1 MADDKPDEKPE
12 EKPEEKAAEESAEKP
27 SGKKG
32 KKAAKGKSKGGSK
45 KLLIIAIAVIVV
57 ILGGGAAAFFM
68 LSGDGK
74 KEAKVNLPPP
84 PGEMTMYA
92 MPKFLSDLKTGKC
105 RANYI
110 KMRISVE
117 VGKNYTKLL
126 QTKQPKIMEA
136 LQLQMRSYE
145 RQDLI
150 GREGDKRVRADLIT
164 IINRHIKPG
173 KIEGILFKEFLL
185 Q

>member
-1 MADDKPDEKPE
+1 MADEKPGEQPDEKPE
-12 EKPEEKAAEESAEKP
+12 EQEKEESAEK
-27 SGKKG
+27 SSGKKGKKG
-32 KKAAKGKSKGGSK
+32 KKAAAKGGSK
-45 KLLIIAIAVIVV
+45 KMLIIAVAVLVV
-57 ILGGGAAAFFM
+57 VLGGGAAAFFL
-68 LSGDGK
+68 LSGGK

-84 PGEMTMYA
+84 PGEITTYS

-110 KMRISVE
+110 KMRVAVE
-117 VGKNYTKLL
+117 IGKNYTKAL
-126 QTKQPKIMEA
+126 QAKQPKILEA

-145 RQDLI
+145 RQDLV

-164 IINRHIKPG
+164 IINRHITPG
-173 KIEGILFKEFLL
+173 KIEGILFKEFIL

>member
-1 MADDKPDEKPE
+1 MADEKPGEKPE
-12 EKPEEKAAEESAEKP
+12 EQAKDESAEKTADKK
-27 SGKKG
+27 GKKG
-32 KKAAKGKSKGGSK
+32 KKAAKDAPKGGSK
-45 KLLIIAIAVIVV
+45 KMLIIAVAALVV
-57 ILGGGAAAFFM
+57 VLGGGATAFF
-68 LSGDGK
+68 LLTGDGK

-84 PGEMTMYA
+84 PGEITSYS
-92 MPKFLSDLKTGKC
+92 MPSFLSDLKTGKC

-110 KMRISVE
+110 KMKVAVE
-117 VGKNYTKLL
+117 IGKNYTKSL
-126 QTKQPKIMEA
+126 QKNQPKIMEA
-136 LQLQMRSYE
+136 LRLQMRTYE